1 MTNDTQRNMYR
12 KVAILA
18 VIVWFIQAVARGKLN
33 RGTIESIKKGIIEL
47 FRILKGTF
55 ERSGAILKK

>member
-55 ERSGAILKK
+55 ERSAILKK